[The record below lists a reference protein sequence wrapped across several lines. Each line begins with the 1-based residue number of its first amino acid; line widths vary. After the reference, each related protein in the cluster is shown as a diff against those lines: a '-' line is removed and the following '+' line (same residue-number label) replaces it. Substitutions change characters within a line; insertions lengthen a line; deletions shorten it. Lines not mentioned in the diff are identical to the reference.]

1 MDNSIAVA
9 YVNVGRD
16 TISVQPIEICGKEKK
31 LFGKVMS
38 YAGDKEGQNKSDGF
52 KVGIKS

>member
-9 YVNVGRD
+9 YVNGGRD
-16 TISVQPIEICGKEKK
+16 TISVQPIEICGKERK